1 MSHVLEDEIFED
13 KVVADEIFEGKIVA
27 DEIFESKAM
36 SPAMLCN
43 MGCATLSLS
52 VSVCRHANHVC
63 CVIHELMTTG
73 THLKQIPGHVLQA
86 E

>member
-13 KVVADEIFEGKIVA
+13 KVVADEIFENKIVA

-43 MGCATLSLS
+43 MAAQNYPFLF
-52 VSVCRHANHVC
+52 H
-63 CVIHELMTTG
+63 CVGMRNTC
-73 THLKQIPGHVLQA
+73 VV
-86 E
+86 

>member
-13 KVVADEIFEGKIVA
+13 KVVADEIFENKIVA

-52 VSVCRHANHVC
+52 VSVCRHAKHVC
-63 CVIHELMTTG
+63 CVIH
-73 THLKQIPGHVLQA
+73 A
-86 E
+86 NS